1 MNSPEIKVS
10 QALARKAQSL
20 GAEGLEWLAK
30 LPQLVTE
37 LARDWQLVVGD
48 PFTGGS
54 EGYVT
59 EAKTLDGMDV
69 VLKVAMPPMEGNAV
83 IAEEI
88 WALKIANGQGYAR
101 LYRYDLSRRA
111 LLLERLGPTLESLE
125 YSPYEQMEIICQVL
139 RRSWVT
145 VPPRALLKTGADL
158 ARELAEF
165 IRGLWRELNQPCSK
179 LVLDRALVY
188 AREREEEFALSA
200 SVLVHGDAHNQN
212 TLQVLGTEPP
222 EFKLIDPDGI
232 AAERAYDLGVLMREW
247 IAELLADPLSS
258 GKARCHYLAQLT
270 GVDPGGIWQWG
281 FIQSVSTGLFLLHL
295 GAGQQGRQMLQVAEE
310 WAREQQ
316 VGF

>member
-111 LLLERLGPTLESLE
+111 LLLERLGP
-125 YSPYEQMEIICQVL
+125 YP
-139 RRSWVT
+139 R
-145 VPPRALLKTGADL
+145 VP
-158 ARELAEF
+158 
-165 IRGLWRELNQPCSK
+165 
-179 LVLDRALVY
+179 
-188 AREREEEFALSA
+188 
-200 SVLVHGDAHNQN
+200 
-212 TLQVLGTEPP
+212 
-222 EFKLIDPDGI
+222 
-232 AAERAYDLGVLMREW
+232 GVLSLR
-247 IAELLADPLSS
+247 ADGDYLPGPSS
-258 GKARCHYLAQLT
+258 LVGYRAPKGTPEDRSRSCPGIGGVYPGAVARA
-270 GVDPGGIWQWG
+270 
-281 FIQSVSTGLFLLHL
+281 
-295 GAGQQGRQMLQVAEE
+295 
-310 WAREQQ
+310 
-316 VGF
+316 